1 MVERSGLLKNIIIF
15 RVKLA
20 VTFKKYDSKP
30 IYNRRLLKTKIKSYG
45 DDATDFFDKVIPNTC
60 LAVILIV
67 KRWKLL
73 SASICKWM

>member
-1 MVERSGLLKNIIIF
+1 M
-15 RVKLA
+15 
-20 VTFKKYDSKP
+20 TFKKYDSKP
-30 IYNRRLLKTKIKSYG
+30 IYNRRLLKTKIKFYG

-73 SASICKWM
+73 STSICKWM